1 MGGTASLSAQ
11 EIADQ
16 ASAHAIDETKP
27 FFWLRFCNSRAEKLP
42 SKDALGQSDP
52 YLTCVW
58 DRTREMKSYVV
69 KSDCN
74 PIWRGYEEV
83 WRWVPQNIG
92 VMDDLFFELEVWD
105 ADIFTSDDIIGVAA
119 VDIHTLASGPVH
131 HDVELIG
138 EVGEPCGRLL
148 FDLEVIQVSTI
159 KATFYE
165 VKAIGLQAPPPE
177 TTLDPYVEYHFSGD
191 GNAGNYAQSTVCFQT
206 LDPIWEEP
214 IELDF
219 SSDIKNLLSESIII
233 KVKNYQQIVAE
244 CIIPMTKYFCFDPR
258 LRFSEPL
265 FFQGKAAGSVEG
277 WLSFDNLP
285 FFGQMI
291 GGVHCELG
299 VSEAVPLM
307 PGIPLPRM
315 PANCQPFVPED
326 ADELVLS
333 MRSHAHFD
341 FDFHLEAKMLALASV
356 SMDVENRF
364 VIFSEG
370 GLQLI
375 VKIMLEHPL
384 QVGLLQHAIR
394 CLGNLSLGNDINK
407 LLIAHE
413 KGVRAVVVTMHSHP
427 RESSLLQQS
436 CLLLRIIGESD
447 DLKMIIAEEG
457 GLAAVIEVL
466 HNNPRDPALLEFAC
480 GCLAALCILVDN
492 AVMCVNDKVLLPIL
506 DGMNKNPKEENFL
519 REACFAIRNLA
530 LPTPNKMIIVQQGAI
545 EALLLVLKAHDK
557 SRDVAG
563 AVVSALRELTINAE
577 SAIIVAQ
584 NNGAKYLLNTIR
596 RHPDLREVVQEILC
610 FVRIA
615 WTIKYTCVSTKKEG
629 VGIDPALVQKRDEF
643 GNLVESKRDA
653 MMKKT
658 QTVGGPGAPGAA
670 GTMGGGGTMGSLQQG
685 GGSVASFGKTG
696 AQGGSF
702 AAGAQGGSFAAGTTG
717 VSYQ

>member
-1 MGGTASLSAQ
+1 MSLA
-11 EIADQ
+11 ERE
-16 ASAHAIDETKP
+16 ASANAIDESKP
-27 FFWLRFCNSRAEKLP
+27 FFWLRFCNARAEKLP
-42 SKDALGQSDP
+42 SKDALGESDP
-52 YLTCVW
+52 YLTIVW
-58 DRTREMKSYVV
+58 DRTREMKSFVI
-69 KSDCN
+69 KGDNN

-83 WRWVPQNIG
+83 WRWIPQNIG
-92 VMDDLFFELEVWD
+92 VMDDLFLELEVWD
-105 ADIFTSDDIIGVAA
+105 SDIFTADDIIGVAA
-119 VDIHTLASGPVH
+119 VDIHTLASGPCH

-138 EVGEPCGRLL
+138 EIGEPCGRLL
-148 FDLEVIQVSTI
+148 FDLEVVQVSTV

-165 VKAIGLQAPPPE
+165 VKATGLEAPPPE
-177 TTLDPYVEYHFSGD
+177 STLDPYVEYHFSGD

-219 SSDIKNLLSESIII
+219 STDLKNCLNESIVV

-244 CIIPMTKYFCFDPR
+244 CVIPMNKYFCFDPR
-258 LRFSEPL
+258 LRFQEPL
-265 FFQGKAAGSVEG
+265 YFQGKAAGQIEG
-277 WLSFDNLP
+277 WISFDNLP

-326 ADELVLS
+326 PDELVLS

-356 SMDVENRF
+356 SMDIENRF

-370 GLQLI
+370 GLQLV

-394 CLGNLSLGNDINK
+394 VLGNLSLGNDINK

-413 KGVRAVVVTMHSHP
+413 KGVRAVVVTMHTHP
-427 RESSLLQQS
+427 RESALLQQA
-436 CLLLRIIGESD
+436 CLLLRIIGESE
-447 DLKMIIAEEG
+447 DLKLMIAEEG

-492 AVMCVNDKVLLPIL
+492 AVMCVNDKVVLPIL
-506 DGMNKNPKEENFL
+506 DGMSKNPKEENFL

-530 LPTPNKMIIVQQGAI
+530 LPSQNKMVVVQQGAI
-545 EALLLVLKAHDK
+545 EALLLVLKTHDK
-557 SRDVAG
+557 NRDVVG
-563 AVVSALRELTINAE
+563 AAIAALRELTINAE
-577 SAIIVAQ
+577 SAIVVAQ
-584 NNGAKYLLNTIR
+584 NNGTKYLLAAIR
-596 RHPDLREVVQEILC
+596 RHPDLREVIQEILC
-610 FVRIA
+610 FVRIS
-615 WTIKYTCVSTKKEG
+615 WTIKYTCVDTKKEG
-629 VGIDPALVQKRDEF
+629 VGVDPAMAQKRDSS
-643 GNLVESKRDA
+643 GNLVQSKRESLLA
-653 MMKKT
+653 K
-658 QTVGGPGAPGAA
+658 QPAAAAGGAKGAA
-670 GTMGGGGTMGSLQQG
+670 G
-685 GGSVASFGKTG
+685 A
-696 AQGGSF
+696 GSF
-702 AAGAQGGSFAAGTTG
+702 AQGSFGSFTK
-717 VSYQ
+717 Q